1 MLIDPSSILVA
12 IAALAAVLA
21 LIRAGQL
28 LLRRTGLAAPAATG
42 RRLIIIEQLAIDPRR
57 RLLMIG
63 CDGRTL
69 LLLTGGAQDVP
80 LGWVEPSGS
89 AP

>member
-1 MLIDPSSILVA
+1 MLIDPRSILLAV
-12 IAALAAVLA
+12 AALVAVLA
-21 LIRAGQL
+21 LIRASQL
-28 LLRRTGLAAPAATG
+28 LARRAGLAMPSGTG
-42 RRLIIIEQLAIDPRR
+42 RRLVIIEQIAIDPRR

-80 LGWVEPSGS
+80 LGWVDPSGTVS
-89 AP
+89 

>member
-28 LLRRTGLAAPAATG
+28 LLRRAGLAAPAATG
-42 RRLIIIEQLAIDPRR
+42 RRLVIIEQIAIDPRR

-69 LLLTGGAQDVP
+69 LLLTGGGQDVP
-80 LGWVEPSGS
+80 LGWVEPSGT